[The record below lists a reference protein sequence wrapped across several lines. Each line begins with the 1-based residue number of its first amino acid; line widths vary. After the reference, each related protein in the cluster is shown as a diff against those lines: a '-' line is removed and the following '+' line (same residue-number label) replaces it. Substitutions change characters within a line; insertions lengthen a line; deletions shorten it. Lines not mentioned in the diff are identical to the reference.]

1 MLAEWCTPISPSVGL
16 TRRSSFWGGGE
27 RNHFWVGGSG
37 QPMEKDS
44 TWRIPGGFFQLEA
57 PIIPS
62 MHCFLTDRIETPL
75 GPMVLVARDGVI
87 LVLEF
92 EDKGDRVE
100 RAFKA
105 RVGDVELQPASN
117 PFGPSDRIRAYF
129 AGELSAIENLL
140 THGGGTVFEEKVW
153 AELKRIPCGTTV
165 SYGSIARKLGD
176 IQHSRA
182 VGTANGKNP
191 IAIVVP
197 CHRVIGADGSMTGY
211 GGGITRKEWLL
222 RHEGALLV

>member
-1 MLAEWCTPISPSVGL
+1 
-16 TRRSSFWGGGE
+16 
-27 RNHFWVGGSG
+27 
-37 QPMEKDS
+37 
-44 TWRIPGGFFQLEA
+44 
-57 PIIPS
+57 
-62 MHCFLTDRIETPL
+62 MHCFLTERIETPI
-75 GPMVLVARDGVI
+75 GPMILVARDGVI
-87 LVLEF
+87 LLLEF
-92 EDKGDRVE
+92 EDASDRVA
-100 RAFKA
+100 RQMKA
-105 RVGDVELQPASN
+105 RFGDIDLQAASN
-117 PFGPSDRIRAYF
+117 PFGLSERIRAYF

-140 THGGGTVFEEKVW
+140 TDGGGTAFEERVW

-176 IQHSRA
+176 VQQSRA

-211 GGGITRKEWLL
+211 GGGLKRKEWLL